1 MPAVAAAKEGVVAVA
16 ATTVA
21 VPERF
26 ETVLR
31 PWPRRFSL
39 AVNQQQAWQGREAVG
54 HDPAQHHSLL
64 RGLPHQKK
72 HCEPAGAR
80 A

>member
-1 MPAVAAAKEGVVAVA
+1 MPAVAVATQAVAAAA

-26 ETVLR
+26 ETLLR
-31 PWPRRFSL
+31 PRPRRFFL

-54 HDPAQHHSLL
+54 HDPA
-64 RGLPHQKK
+64 
-72 HCEPAGAR
+72 
-80 A
+80 